1 MLKYIQGFRCEQDS
15 PWTNAGKGSNLTVE
29 GTVECDASLM
39 DGKSL
44 QYGAVGAVVDV
55 KNPITVAHNLLV
67 TQLQGTMSLGRIPPR
82 YIIAIHSCYLL

>member
-1 MLKYIQGFRCEQDS
+1 MIISNSIVQSNAPFISVFFKDS

-44 QYGAVGAVVDV
+44 QYAAVGAVPG
-55 KNPITVAHNLLV
+55 K
-67 TQLQGTMSLGRIPPR
+67 
-82 YIIAIHSCYLL
+82 Y

>member
-1 MLKYIQGFRCEQDS
+1 
-15 PWTNAGKGSNLTVE
+15 
-29 GTVECDASLM
+29 M

-82 YIIAIHSCYLL
+82 YIIAIRSNLL